1 MASLIGDLPFMLL
14 MLILMLFARGE
25 SDAKL
30 SLKKPHMMNFVEKVE
45 SQFSAYITLKFAVS
59 LLTGFCTWFFLHI
72 MGVPMATLFGTLA
85 CALNFV
91 PNVGSV
97 SAARAARFCFENA
110 VGELCV
116 RCCVQIVAM
125 VLPVP
130 IILCKACKVPP
141 DEENCLNG
149 FSMLIAAGMPV
160 RCALIAALVTTTD
173 DHFVLPGPLQLAH
186 RERCRAARLR
196 SRRNDMFVN
205 FFADLAIPFR

>member
-1 MASLIGDLPFMLL
+1 
-14 MLILMLFARGE
+14 
-25 SDAKL
+25 
-30 SLKKPHMMNFVEKVE
+30 
-45 SQFSAYITLKFAVS
+45 
-59 LLTGFCTWFFLHI
+59 
-72 MGVPMATLFGTLA
+72 
-85 CALNFV
+85 
-91 PNVGSV
+91 
-97 SAARAARFCFENA
+97 
-110 VGELCV
+110 
-116 RCCVQIVAM
+116 M

-196 SRRNDMFVN
+196 SAQRHVCQFPLLTWLFLSANARNARRKI
-205 FFADLAIPFR
+205 A